1 MIEENKNT
9 NWLELIRTLNVP
21 EWLTD
26 NVVTA
31 LGKGIYGIITSAS
44 EIPVA
49 HIKNRSEKI
58 KLIGEIEREFIKKAT
73 QHPLNEIESH
83 PELAKRA
90 LENYG
95 IRLIEE
101 QFNKEQLAQK
111 TLEYLKTQE
120 LPNHKPEKPL
130 SQDWLTSFWNLAST
144 KSEEEIQ
151 NILTKILSNEIINP
165 GTLSLH
171 TLQTLSVLD
180 SKVGN
185 IFAKFCN
192 MSFDDGRAAFFI
204 HPNVFAFQN
213 IGNTEEFGF
222 SFEDLLDLDG
232 ANLIRSAES
241 IQLNFSKPD
250 NYVDGKYQYDNL
262 EYASHK
268 AKLDF
273 SGEQLN
279 LIYFTQAG
287 KELRKL
293 IPMEIDKKYT
303 ETLQKRLGERL
314 IIEK

>member
-1 MIEENKNT
+1 MNEENQNK
-9 NWLELIRTLNVP
+9 NWLELIRNLNIP
-21 EWLTD
+21 DWLTD
-26 NVVTA
+26 NIVA
-31 LGKGIYGIITSAS
+31 AFGKGIYRIITSAS
-44 EIPVA
+44 EIPIA
-49 HIKNRSEKI
+49 HIKNKTEKI
-58 KLIGEIEREFIKKAT
+58 KLIGEVEREFIKKAS
-73 QHPLNEIESH
+73 QHPLNQIESH

-95 IRLIEE
+95 IKLIEE
-101 QFNKEQLAQK
+101 QINKEQLAQK
-111 TLEYLKTQE
+111 TLEYLRTQE
-120 LPNHKPEKPL
+120 IPTDKPAKSL
-130 SQDWLTSFWNLAST
+130 NQDWLTSFWNLAST

-185 IFAKFCN
+185 IFANFCN
-192 MSFDDGRAAFFI
+192 MSFDDGRSAFFI

-213 IGNTEEFGF
+213 IGNTQEFGF

-241 IQLNFSKPD
+241 IQLNFAKPE
-250 NYVDGKYQYDNL
+250 NYVEGEYQYEDV

-268 AKLDF
+268 AKLDY
-273 SGEQLN
+273 SGQQLN

-293 IPMEIDKKYT
+293 IPMQINETYT
-303 ETLQKRLGERL
+303 KVLQERLGERL

>member
-1 MIEENKNT
+1 MNEENQNR
-9 NWLELIRTLNVP
+9 NLLELIRTLNIP
-21 EWLTD
+21 DWLTD
-26 NVVTA
+26 NIVTA
-31 LGKGIYGIITSAS
+31 LGKGIYGIITSAT
-44 EIPVA
+44 EIPIA
-49 HIKNRSEKI
+49 HIKNKTEKI
-58 KLIGEIEREFIKKAT
+58 KLIGEIERDIIKKAS
-73 QHPLNEIESH
+73 QHPLNEIKSH

-95 IRLIEE
+95 IKLIEE
-101 QFNKEQLAQK
+101 QFNKEQVAQK
-111 TLEYLKTQE
+111 TIEYLKTQE
-120 LPNHKPEKPL
+120 LPKHKPEKTL
-130 SQDWLTSFWNLAST
+130 SQDWLTSFWNLAAT

-151 NILTKILSNEIINP
+151 NILTKILSNEITNP

-192 MSFDDGRAAFFI
+192 MSFDDGRSAFFI
-204 HPNVFAFQN
+204 HPKVFAFQN
-213 IGNTEEFGF
+213 IGHTLEFGF

-250 NYVDGKYQYDNL
+250 NYKKGKYQYETL
-262 EYASHK
+262 EYSSHK

-279 LIYFTQAG
+279 IIYFTQAG

-293 IPMEIDKKYT
+293 IPMEINEKYT
-303 ETLQKRLGERL
+303 ETLQKRLGKKL

>member
-1 MIEENKNT
+1 MNEENQNK
-9 NWLELIRTLNVP
+9 NWLELIRKLNIP
-21 EWLTD
+21 DWLID

-44 EIPVA
+44 EIPIA
-49 HIKNRSEKI
+49 HIKNKTEKI
-58 KLIGEIEREFIKKAT
+58 KLIGEIEREFIKKAVE
-73 QHPLNEIESH
+73 HPLNQIESN
-83 PELAKRA
+83 PELAKRI

-95 IRLIEE
+95 IKLIEE
-101 QFNKEQLAQK
+101 QINKEQVAQK
-111 TLEYLKTQE
+111 TLEYLSTQE
-120 LPNHKPEKPL
+120 IPTNKPENPL
-130 SQDWLTSFWNLAST
+130 SQDWLTTFWNIAST

-185 IFAKFCN
+185 IFANFCN
-192 MSFDDGRAAFFI
+192 MSFDDGRSTFFI

-213 IGNTEEFGF
+213 IGNTGEFGF

-241 IQLNFSKPD
+241 IKLNFSKPD
-250 NYVDGKYQYDNL
+250 GYVDGEYQYDDL
-262 EYASHK
+262 DYASYK

-273 SGEQLN
+273 SGAQLN

-293 IPMEIDKKYT
+293 IPMQINETYT
-303 ETLQKRLGERL
+303 KALKERLGERL